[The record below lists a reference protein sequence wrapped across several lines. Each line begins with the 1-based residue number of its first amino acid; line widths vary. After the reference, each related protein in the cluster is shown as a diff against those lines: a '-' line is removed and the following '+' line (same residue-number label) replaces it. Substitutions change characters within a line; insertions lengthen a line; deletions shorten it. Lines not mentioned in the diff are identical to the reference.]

1 MISVGRVP
9 GGTVMLMIQFSVG
22 NVKYG
27 MEKFKRLHSAW
38 KSRKCL
44 PRQSGSPQTQRFCSN
59 GPRLISMK
67 PNIFLVFL
75 KKLSL
80 QRNTNSTIKHIRS
93 VLNLSYMF
101 QNPF

>member
-1 MISVGRVP
+1 MISVGRAP

-44 PRQSGSPQTQRFCSN
+44 PRQSGSPQTQ
-59 GPRLISMK
+59 
-67 PNIFLVFL
+67 
-75 KKLSL
+75 
-80 QRNTNSTIKHIRS
+80 
-93 VLNLSYMF
+93 
-101 QNPF
+101 

>member
-1 MISVGRVP
+1 MISVGRAP

-59 GPRLISMK
+59 GSPTYIYETKYFPSFSQEIVT
-67 PNIFLVFL
+67 PE
-75 KKLSL
+75 
-80 QRNTNSTIKHIRS
+80 KH
-93 VLNLSYMF
+93 
-101 QNPF
+101 